1 MNPFKKDCINI
12 QPTFKMIYLTDGSSV
27 PCKHIGNIT
36 IPINKNNRLRAS
48 LILEDVLIVPNL
60 DRRLFSVNAF
70 LSKGHNWTQFSRN
83 TIKLG
88 IKDGPSIIIPI
99 MSLQS
104 NALVVEYNKK
114 QKNLVPHMSPQI
126 QQIQSR
132 EN

>member
-1 MNPFKKDCINI
+1 
-12 QPTFKMIYLTDGSSV
+12 MIYLADGSSV
-27 PCKHIGNIT
+27 LCKQMGNIT
-36 IPINKNNRLRAS
+36 MPINKNNRLLGS

-60 DRRLFSVNAF
+60 DRRLFSVYVF
-70 LSKGHNWTQFSRN
+70 LSQGHNWVHLSRN